1 MANQSLV
8 GSGIP
13 TFIVV
18 AVIEFTV
25 GSRSNSQQ
33 PDAGQPAHERPQQQQ
48 PANTSR
54 TQTSSAPA
62 RADHSQREASPI
74 TISSSNTSSTST
86 GYRSRTTHG
95 TRRPADR
102 APGCSVTN
110 PICISDDED
119 AAFSTETAPS
129 TLSDHD
135 DEFTLP
141 SVYEL
146 GCDDDGSG
154 FGYIAVESDPSMR
167 LSTPAASDST
177 LSWRDREAE
186 NNSRVE
192 SWRYEQEDC
201 YGC

>member
-1 MANQSLV
+1 MANQSRV
-8 GSGIP
+8 DSGIP

-25 GSRSNSQQ
+25 GSRSNTQQ
-33 PDAGQPAHERPQQQQ
+33 PDARQPADGRPQQQQ
-48 PANTSR
+48 PANISR
-54 TQTSSAPA
+54 TQASSART
-62 RADHSQREASPI
+62 RAGRAERAVSPI
-74 TISSSNTSSTST
+74 TISSSSTSSTST

-102 APGCSVTN
+102 AQEGCRTN

-119 AAFSTETAPS
+119 AAGSSETAPS

-141 SVYEL
+141 SVNEL
-146 GCDDDGSG
+146 CRDDDG
-154 FGYIAVESDPSMR
+154 FEARYIAVESDPSMR
-167 LSTPAASDST
+167 LSTPTASEST
-177 LSWRDREAE
+177 QSWRDREAE

-201 YGC
+201 HGC